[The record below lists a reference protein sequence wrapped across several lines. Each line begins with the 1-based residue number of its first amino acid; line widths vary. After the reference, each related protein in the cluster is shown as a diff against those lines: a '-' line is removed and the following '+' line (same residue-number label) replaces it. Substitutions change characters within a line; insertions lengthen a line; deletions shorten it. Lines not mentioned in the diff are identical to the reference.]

1 MSEIDIN
8 IILIILVALTSEGVS
23 REDSIFESLRM
34 SGLFERDFSPSPRP
48 PMKLLNHKLLHFQFI
63 PCYLKVSK
71 PCQGDEIPYAI
82 FVLGCATLWSPYRP
96 FLEILTKK

>member
-48 PMKLLNHKLLHFQFI
+48 PMKLLNHKLVDSQFI
-63 PCYLKVSK
+63 PCYLKV
-71 PCQGDEIPYAI
+71 EIPYAI
-82 FVLGCATLWSPYRP
+82 FVLGFATLWSPYRP